1 MAADPVALHEYARVN
16 EAAATALES
25 IVFPII
31 GSWHGVAGKVF
42 EGRLAALVKRR
53 NELKDAHVR
62 AASALRIFAVVA
74 DRTEQE
80 MRFRQSQR
88 MDAVDRR
95 ARIDAMS
102 SHTTDPVELRRLH
115 HERDICEHDI
125 RAADQAY
132 AKAEQTFT
140 AAEKKC
146 ARDIEKVGQLREIEP
161 LAERVEQLSLGD
173 FMAYKAL
180 VQTNI
185 VPAEGLNWTSD
196 GCSDGGVVTGNVDLA
211 ACQLHDFDY
220 RNHDRTRDPWWVD
233 KQKADVRLAQEMARE
248 AAVGNGGPSII
259 VRGPTQVATDLGRVG
274 LIWLGAEVFG
284 RPDSTAT
291 DERKAAE
298 TKSRGK

>member
-42 EGRLAALVKRR
+42 EGRLAALAKRR
-53 NELKDAHVR
+53 DELKDAHVR
-62 AASALRIFAVVA
+62 AAFALRIFAVVA

-102 SHTTDPVELRRLH
+102 SHTTDPVELRRFQ

-146 ARDIEKVGQLREIEP
+146 ARDIEQVGQLREMEP
-161 LAERVEQLSLGD
+161 LAERVAQMSLGD
-173 FMAYKAL
+173 FMSYKAL

-196 GCSDGGVVTGNVDLA
+196 GCSDGGVVTGGSGLA
-211 ACQLHDFDY
+211 GRRSARASRFDGHG
-220 RNHDRTRDPWWVD
+220 RAKEGGDPI
-233 KQKADVRLAQEMARE
+233 ARQVVNSPQIQIHPC
-248 AAVGNGGPSII
+248 ANG
-259 VRGPTQVATDLGRVG
+259 V
-274 LIWLGAEVFG
+274 
-284 RPDSTAT
+284 
-291 DERKAAE
+291 
-298 TKSRGK
+298 